1 MHHFFFIRIPRRIRP
16 LHRSCGPLPPATRG
30 KRRHISAFRNQG
42 RYRLRFFE
50 AHRYTA
56 CIGLV
61 EQAGFEPTTCA
72 ERSRQT
78 LCAAP
83 TSCATAPCML
93 NRNCAGAFAGA
104 SFTSRG
110 LSREKRKK
118 GCPLCL
124 SGHGGRSRIR
134 TDYLRLCLPACFLK
148 HFPPVSP
155 PDRRQIGFY
164 SDAAALAASSASIS
178 AARALIFA
186 RSSGFLMHRRAKRY
200 VRRPINQRLYLSIA
214 AMVNSPPPWIGSPVS
229 VFSSAISLP
238 LS

>member
-1 MHHFFFIRIPRRIRP
+1 MVHQLMHHCFFIRIPRRIRP

-42 RYRLRFFE
+42 RYRLRFFG

-110 LSREKRKK
+110 LSEKRERR
-118 GCPLCL
+118 GCPYVYRDLEGGAGFEPTA
-124 SGHGGRSRIR
+124 SGCACRCASESTSRPYRRRIGGR
-134 TDYLRLCLPACFLK
+134 
-148 HFPPVSP
+148 
-155 PDRRQIGFY
+155 
-164 SDAAALAASSASIS
+164 
-178 AARALIFA
+178 
-186 RSSGFLMHRRAKRY
+186 
-200 VRRPINQRLYLSIA
+200 
-214 AMVNSPPPWIGSPVS
+214 
-229 VFSSAISLP
+229 
-238 LS
+238 